1 MQKAKTMRVKMLL
14 IIFAGLCT
22 SCAGRVAEGP
32 AYRLTSRV
40 EGTQLVETS
49 QANLDTDLTSAMTT
63 AADSIL
69 AAVNLQRALAGIPPL
84 IQQPA
89 LVDAAY
95 TRSIDMAVRRYLA
108 HVDPAD
114 GSQAA
119 EELLRANGFRGQAA
133 ELLFQ
138 TERPVSEVSQA
149 AVDAWLQDPD
159 HSLILLSPEFR
170 YTGIGI
176 MGNGERWTVTML
188 VAGESP
194 QEAQ

>member
-1 MQKAKTMRVKMLL
+1 MRVKLLL
-14 IIFAGLCT
+14 ITILGLCT
-22 SCAGRVAEGP
+22 ACAGRAAEGP
-32 AYRLTSRV
+32 AYRLSSRA
-40 EGTQLVETS
+40 EGTQLVQTN
-49 QANLDTDLTSAMTT
+49 QANLDTDLTSAITT

-95 TRSIDMAVRRYLA
+95 TRSTDMAVRRYLG

-119 EELLRANGFRGQAA
+119 EELLHANGFQGRAA

-149 AVDAWLQDPD
+149 AVDAWLQDSD

-170 YTGIGI
+170 YAGIGV

-188 VAGESP
+188 VVGESP
-194 QEAQ
+194 QEGQ